1 MTARP
6 PLPASIGVHDRDQ
19 AAAPAD
25 VAAAPG
31 SSRRA
36 LRGRLFRKY
45 LLLIL
50 VLVGGAVLASGAISV
65 YFSYQENKA
74 AIGALQHEKALAAAT
89 RIQQYVERIQQ
100 QLAYA
105 SLPQIDASDVEL
117 RRIEFNKLLRQVPDI
132 TDIAQLDANGIEQIA
147 VSRLAMDR
155 ISSGLDRSKEPAFGN
170 AKRGQPWFGPVYFRK
185 ETEPYM
191 TISLRSSDKGPV
203 TIADVNLK
211 FIWDVVSRIKI
222 GDKGKAYVVDRQ
234 GYLIADPDI
243 GLVLRKTNLAELP
256 HVKAAAGS
264 SNPDA
269 PAMLSTDIA
278 GTKVL
283 TSFAVVDPPGWT
295 VFVEQPVAEV
305 YEKLNASIVRT
316 GLLLLGALV
325 ISALGALALAR
336 GMVRPIRTLDEGAQR
351 IGAGELDQK
360 IEVKTGDE
368 LEGLADQFNRMTG
381 KLRESY
387 AGLEHKV
394 EERTK
399 ELTNS
404 LEQQT
409 AISEILR
416 VISSSPTDVQPVLDA
431 VAERAAHLCDSPLA
445 RVLLVDG
452 DMLRVAASYE
462 RGGDQDPKSIPP
474 TPLRRT
480 TFNGRAVLD
489 RQTIHY
495 ADVVPLLDTEYPDAR
510 PNVVLAGTRAMLAV
524 PLMREG
530 GAYGSIFVFRRE
542 TGLFSQDKVA
552 LVETFARQAAIAIDN
567 VRLFNETKEG
577 LEQQTAIAEI
587 LRVISSSPTDV
598 QPVLEAIADRA
609 ARLCDAASA
618 SMYLIEGNVLR
629 HLASKGPSPD
639 AVLGHVDAMPISRE
653 SLNGR
658 AVLERKTIQLPDLL
672 AEAAEY
678 PLSFEIA
685 RKLGHRAVVVTPLY
699 REGQP
704 FGTILLRRLEV
715 RPFSEREIA
724 LLKTFGDQAAIALE
738 NVRLFN
744 ETKEALEQQQASGE
758 VLAAI
763 SSSIADTA
771 PVFEKILASC
781 ERLFAG
787 KVAGINLV
795 EEDGFIHLAAYHG
808 PNREELERVFP
819 LAIDRRSGSGTAVL
833 SRSVIHYPDV
843 ENGEDVP
850 EISRRANKAVGFKGV
865 VYAPMVWE
873 GKAIGVIFVGRDYV
887 GPFSDKD
894 IALLK
899 TFADQAVIAI
909 QNARLFNETKEALD
923 QQRASGEVLSAISS
937 SIADTA
943 PVFETILGS
952 CERLFAGKEAVI
964 DLVGED
970 GLVHLGAY
978 HGPRREQIKDV
989 YPHTLDTTSATGTA
1003 MARRTVVHY
1012 ASAEELPPFAQRA
1025 FGAFGAKA
1033 AIGAPMLWEGK
1044 GIGAIWVIR
1053 DYAGPFSDK
1062 EIALLKTFADQAV
1075 IAIQNARLFREIQD
1089 KSRQLEI
1096 ANKHKSEFLAN
1107 MSHEL
1112 RTPLNAIIGFS
1123 EVLQEKLFGDVN
1135 DKQQD
1140 YLNDIHSSGKHLLG
1154 LINDILDLSK
1164 VEAGRMELDLSTFDI
1179 ASALS
1184 NAMTLVRERA
1194 QRHNVALRM
1203 DVDPGLGE
1211 VTADERKVKQIL
1223 VNLLT
1228 NAVKFTPDG
1237 GRINVTAHR
1246 DAESLVVAVR
1256 DTGIGIA
1263 PEDHEAVFEEF
1274 RQVGRDYTKK
1284 QEGTG
1289 LGLTLTKKFVELH
1302 GGRIWVESEPG
1313 KGSTFTF
1320 TIPVSDDTRRR
1331 APQAGVTQ

>member
-6 PLPASIGVHDRDQ
+6 PLPATTAVEESGDLVASDVP
-19 AAAPAD
+19 AAPPEPAH
-25 VAAAPG
+25 
-31 SSRRA
+31 RA

-45 LLLIL
+45 LVLIL
-50 VLVGGAVLASGAISV
+50 VLVGGAVLASGVISL
-65 YFSYQENKA
+65 YFSYQENNA
-74 AIGALQHEKALAAAT
+74 AIGALQHEKALAAAS

-105 SLPQIDASDVEL
+105 SLPQIDAADVEL

-132 TDIAQLDANGIEQIA
+132 TDIAQLDPDGREQIA

-155 ISSGLDRSKEPAFGN
+155 IGSNDDRSKEPAFLN

-191 TISLRSSDKGPV
+191 TIALRSGGDKGPV
-203 TIADVNLK
+203 TVADVNLK

-222 GDKGKAYVVDRQ
+222 GEKGKAYVVDKQ
-234 GYLIADPDI
+234 GYLVADPDI
-243 GLVLRKTNLAELP
+243 GLVLRKTSLAELP
-256 HVKAAAGS
+256 HVKAAAASGGA
-264 SNPDA
+264 DA
-269 PAMLSTDIA
+269 PAMLSRDLAATE
-278 GTKVL
+278 VL
-283 TSFAVVDPPGWT
+283 TSYAAVEPLGWR

-305 YEKLNASIVRT
+305 NERLNASIFRT
-316 GLLLLGALV
+316 GLLLLAALV

-351 IGAGELDQK
+351 IASGDLEQK
-360 IEVKTGDE
+360 IEVTTGDE
-368 LEGLADQFNRMTG
+368 LEGLADQFNRMTV

-431 VAERAAHLCDSPLA
+431 VAERAAHLCGSPYA

-452 DMLRVAASYE
+452 DVLRPAANYE
-462 RGGDQDPKSIPP
+462 LATGAGLESILP
-474 TPLRRT
+474 TPLSRT
-480 TFNGRAVLD
+480 TVNGRAVLD
-489 RQTIHY
+489 RKTIHF
-495 ADVVPLLDTEYPDAR
+495 ADVVPLLDAEFPAAR
-510 PNVVLAGTRAMLAV
+510 PIVTHGERAVLAV

-530 GAYGSIFVFRRE
+530 GAYGSIFVFRCE
-542 TGLFSQDKVA
+542 PGLFSPDKVA

-567 VRLFNETKEG
+567 VRLFNETKNS
-577 LEQQTAIAEI
+577 LDQQTAIAEI

-598 QPVLEAIADRA
+598 QPVLEAIAERA
-609 ARLCDAASA
+609 ARLCDASSA
-618 SMYLIEGNVLR
+618 SVYLIDGDVLR
-629 HLASKGPSPD
+629 HLASKGPSPEQ
-639 AVLGHVDAMPISRE
+639 VSHVDALPISRE
-653 SLNGR
+653 SLAGR
-658 AVLERKTIQLPDLL
+658 AILEHKTIQLPDLL
-672 AEAAEY
+672 AEEASY
-678 PLSFEIA
+678 PLSYEIA
-685 RKLGHRAVVVTPLY
+685 KRLGHRAVVVTPLY

-704 FGTILLRRLEV
+704 FGTIVLRRHDV
-715 RPFSEREIA
+715 RPFSEREVA
-724 LLKTFGDQAAIALE
+724 LLRTFGDQAAIALE

-744 ETKEALEQQQASGE
+744 ETKEALDQQRASVE

-763 SSSIADTA
+763 SSSIADTG
-771 PVFEKILASC
+771 PVFGKILDSC

-795 EEDGFIHLAAYHG
+795 EEDGLIHLGAYHG

-833 SRSVIHYPDV
+833 ARTVIHYPDV
-843 ENGEDVP
+843 VNGEGVP

-909 QNARLFNETKEALD
+909 QNARLF
-923 QQRASGEVLSAISS
+923 
-937 SIADTA
+937 
-943 PVFETILGS
+943 
-952 CERLFAGKEAVI
+952 
-964 DLVGED
+964 
-970 GLVHLGAY
+970 
-978 HGPRREQIKDV
+978 
-989 YPHTLDTTSATGTA
+989 
-1003 MARRTVVHY
+1003 
-1012 ASAEELPPFAQRA
+1012 
-1025 FGAFGAKA
+1025 
-1033 AIGAPMLWEGK
+1033 
-1044 GIGAIWVIR
+1044 
-1053 DYAGPFSDK
+1053 
-1062 EIALLKTFADQAV
+1062 
-1075 IAIQNARLFREIQD
+1075 REIQE

-1135 DKQQD
+1135 DKQFD

-1164 VEAGRMELDLSTFDI
+1164 VEAGRMELDLASFDVV
-1179 ASALS
+1179 SVLTT
-1184 NAMTLVRERA
+1184 AMTLVRERA

-1203 DVDPGLGE
+1203 DVAPTLGD
-1211 VTADERKVKQIL
+1211 VVADERKVKQIL

-1237 GRINVTAHR
+1237 GSIVVTAHR
-1246 DAESLVVAVR
+1246 EADALMVAVR

-1263 PEDHEAVFEEF
+1263 LADHEAVFEEF
-1274 RQVGRDYTKK
+1274 RQVGRHYTNK

-1289 LGLTLTKKFVELH
+1289 LGLTLTRKFVELH

-1320 TIPVSDDTRRR
+1320 TIPTK
-1331 APQAGVTQ
+1331 T